1 MRYLATQFMRDED
14 EVVVDSAAWDA
25 LFVAHRNAIQRID
38 NPRGSGALTL
48 RRPEAGI
55 ANDPAWLRARFVR
68 HLLHDE
74 GIRAVTEGSGGFD
87 VLAETEDGMTTA
99 FDWAA
104 GDLGGLRRS
113 VAAMAAAFRHGTIRA
128 GILIIPSAELKELL
142 DLPDRATTAEAMQA
156 WGEVADGIARG
167 TFGLT
172 IVEHDGHTNAPAVP
186 PLALP
191 A

>member
-14 EVVVDSAAWDA
+14 EVVDDSAAWDA
-25 LFVAHRNAIQRID
+25 LFVAHRNAIRRID

-48 RRPEAGI
+48 RRPEAGV

-74 GIRAVTEGSGGFD
+74 GVRAVTEGSGGFD
-87 VLAETEDGMTTA
+87 VLAETEDGITTA

-104 GDLGGLRRS
+104 GDLAGLRRS
-113 VAAMAAAFRHGTIRA
+113 VAMMATALEHGTIRA
-128 GILIIPSAELKELL
+128 GILIVPSAELNELL
-142 DLPDRATTAEAMQA
+142 DLPDRATTVQAMKA
-156 WGEVADGIARG
+156 WGEVAEAIGRG

-172 IVEHDGHTNAPAVP
+172 IVEHDGHTNDPAVP

-191 A
+191 V